1 MIKIIS
7 PLFLLSYLS
16 IHISYATPVDLQ
28 KFIPAQW
35 EVISKANGD
44 LNADGQSDVAL
55 LIQPENTQIQD
66 RKLLIL
72 FKNNQSYTLYLNKK
86 IPAWTYPD
94 EENCIND
101 AISGA
106 GLAIKHGILDIGFN
120 AMNSCSNW
128 YGEGWT
134 YRFQWRNKHLK
145 LIGFEYWFIYKTDG
159 KSKRYSGNFLTQKLK
174 NTFANEFD
182 DQIQPQISWKK
193 LIPIRPD
200 QLEHIQF
207 KDNPGFLKQMIK

>member
-7 PLFLLSYLS
+7 PLFLISSLS
-16 IHISYATPVDLQ
+16 INISYATPADLQ
-28 KFIPAQW
+28 KFIPDQW
-35 EVISKANGD
+35 EIISKANGD

-72 FKNNQSYTLYLNKK
+72 LKNNQSYILYLNKK

-106 GLAIKHGILDIGFN
+106 GLAIKHGILDVGFN

-134 YRFQWRNKHLK
+134 YRFQWRNKHL
-145 LIGFEYWFIYKTDG
+145 
-159 KSKRYSGNFLTQKLK
+159 N
-174 NTFANEFD
+174 
-182 DQIQPQISWKK
+182 
-193 LIPIRPD
+193 
-200 QLEHIQF
+200 
-207 KDNPGFLKQMIK
+207 